1 MFDKRYPGAAARL
14 AETLTVTAWVS
25 LPGWPGHAAT
35 GDPAELVLV
44 AGFRRPLVPIS
55 VTATLGVPPLQA
67 PKRSAGWTCPPG

>member
-14 AETLTVTAWVS
+14 AETLTV
-25 LPGWPGHAAT
+25 
-35 GDPAELVLV
+35 
-44 AGFRRPLVPIS
+44 RPLVPIS